1 MFKKSVNVIFG
12 EATSLWMFFYFKQS
26 SVVETA
32 VETVVERLF
41 ASKSHVNE
49 GNTLCP
55 DVKLGFNMIKLSLC
69 CCSGCFFP

>member
-55 DVKLGFNMIKLSLC
+55 DHLDQM
-69 CCSGCFFP
+69 